1 MKPLFA
7 HFLPAI
13 VSEQPPSA
21 AEDARACRALTGLHL
36 LTIAVEEEEKQ
47 AQDDERRETFVESNA
62 YSQRIAASRVV
73 SKAKK
78 GLGLTK

>member
-1 MKPLFA
+1 M
-7 HFLPAI
+7 
-13 VSEQPPSA
+13 
-21 AEDARACRALTGLHL
+21 TGLHL